1 MNPDTL
7 ARGIEAGIASFL
19 RSRVAG
25 PLLDRPE
32 IAAAL
37 GPERLAAL
45 KAELLARLE
54 RSERDGE
61 TERREVETFLKDVV
75 GEVGMS
81 AVSTAATLANVLFER
96 AAHAGRA
103 CKHDEPAPGETTS
116 PPKDSP
122 SDDRHSPSGGE
133 GRAP

>member
-1 MNPDTL
+1 MNRDTL

-45 KAELLARLE
+45 KAELLATLE
-54 RSERDGE
+54 RSEREGE
-61 TERREVETFLKDVV
+61 KERQEVEVFLREVV
-75 GEVGMS
+75 GESGMS
-81 AVSTAATLANVLFER
+81 AVRTATTLANVLFER
-96 AAHAGRA
+96 AAHAGP
-103 CKHDEPAPGETTS
+103 EAPSST
-116 PPKDSP
+116 PDSP
-122 SDDRHSPSGGE
+122 SDPRHSPSGGE